1 MQRKKQINGRSL
13 LELHKVVYGCNSQT
27 VDTNFKLSKCKTSP
41 IGEVFCINK
50 KNLCFTQGFYFLRIC
65 SFGVA
70 PVKFFTVTF
79 LLFFSAV
86 SCSIASAV
94 FTLVE
99 LGAVPLL
106 PVFLSVLL
114 NAELPPPYLFWL
126 DLVPLCF
133 RCIFHHH
140 ILAPSAERFQY
151 RHKFI

>member
-41 IGEVFCINK
+41 IGEVFLYK
-50 KNLCFTQGFYFLRIC
+50 QKNLCFTQGFYFLRIC

-99 LGAVPLL
+99 LGAAPLL
-106 PVFLSVLL
+106 PVFLLVLL
-114 NAELPPPYLFWL
+114 RAVLYSLYFLLVELGAALFPLYL
-126 DLVPLCF
+126 
-133 RCIFHHH
+133 
-140 ILAPSAERFQY
+140 PSSYPRP
-151 RHKFI
+151 IG